1 MVLNLGLCMDSHAK
15 LAATCLCRVGD
26 SSARKIISRKGIPAP
41 SMSSKPHCGMY
52 LSRAMRK
59 RWISSAMWVTCWSTY
74 PFLSSELSIFT
85 CTWDQQETPKSK
97 KNKSNTDGQ
106 KMLQGSM
113 NYLNKSRTKSVFE
126 IGPPAWI
133 KKEINASTIENH
145 LVSTTISLLIV
156 SKKL

>member
-1 MVLNLGLCMDSHAK
+1 M
-15 LAATCLCRVGD
+15 
-26 SSARKIISRKGIPAP
+26 
-41 SMSSKPHCGMY
+41 
-52 LSRAMRK
+52 
-59 RWISSAMWVTCWSTY
+59 
-74 PFLSSELSIFT
+74 SSELSIFT

-126 IGPPAWI
+126 IGPPAWV